1 MKSKVCARK
10 LFVTSILATGLVGL
24 FVAGSS
30 ALVSA
35 APLHRF
41 SAEFQNTD
49 SLGTPEVSTTATPL
63 AGGAGGT
70 VVYDKTLSVPFQTVY
85 VTFSATGE
93 THNGAALLMTAL
105 VDGVPC
111 EAFEGR
117 ADAGPS
123 GWITLQKLPQ
133 PGVVTNCN
141 DDGGG
146 SADCHDNN
154 LYFSCCAQVENPPTH
169 NVQIKLASSNGSRV
183 FYERAT
189 IYIDGSP
196 NPGGDLCQGVSTAPH

>member
-1 MKSKVCARK
+1 MRK
-10 LFVTSILATGLVGL
+10 RFVTPILMTGIAGL
-24 FVAGSS
+24 FVVGSA

-41 SAEFQNTD
+41 SAEFQNKD
-49 SLGTPEVSTTATPL
+49 SLGAPEVSTTATPL
-63 AGGAGGT
+63 PGGAGGT

-117 ADAGPS
+117 ASAGPR

-169 NVQIKLASSNGSRV
+169 NVQLKLASSNGEKV

>member
-10 LFVTSILATGLVGL
+10 RFVTSILATGLAGL
-24 FVAGSS
+24 FVVGSS

-49 SLGTPEVSTTATPL
+49 SLDTPEVSTTATPL

-70 VVYDKTLSVPFQTVY
+70 VVYDKMLSVPFKMVY
-85 VTFSATGE
+85 VTFSATGD

-105 VDGVPC
+105 VDGAPC

-117 ADAGPS
+117 ANAGPS

-133 PGVVTNCN
+133 PVAVTNCN
-141 DDGGG
+141 DD
-146 SADCHDNN
+146 
-154 LYFSCCAQVENPPTH
+154 
-169 NVQIKLASSNGSRV
+169 
-183 FYERAT
+183 
-189 IYIDGSP
+189 
-196 NPGGDLCQGVSTAPH
+196 